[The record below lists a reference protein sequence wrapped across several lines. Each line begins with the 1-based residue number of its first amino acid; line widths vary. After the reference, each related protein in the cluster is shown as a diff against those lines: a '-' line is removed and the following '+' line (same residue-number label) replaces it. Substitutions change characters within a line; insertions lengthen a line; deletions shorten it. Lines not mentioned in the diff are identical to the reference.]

1 MFSDERNEPFGLG
14 SVRTLT
20 RRCDLPLFCPLS
32 DDGGK
37 RYDFRPLRRCR
48 PRVEVKPLEEVVENR
63 WGLAQQLITA
73 ERIEV
78 RELSEGR
85 VTTSRALEAQA
96 GLLDD
101 VVELGQD
108 SRREPLGLVEIRGPE
123 GR

>member
-1 MFSDERNEPFGLG
+1 
-14 SVRTLT
+14 LT
-20 RRCDLPLFCPLS
+20 PS
-32 DDGGK
+32 Q
-37 RYDFRPLRRCR
+37 RPAA
-48 PRVEVKPLEEVVENR
+48 VEVKPLKRFTQNR
-63 WGLAQQLITA
+63 WRLAQQFITA

-101 VVELGQD
+101 IVELGQD

-123 GR
+123 RPREGIALFR